1 MTLTPEQLDAAIVM
15 IGHFDASEREQ
26 AIMRAMY
33 ADLAAMRQ
41 PITAEAL
48 VAAGWLRDTQDRKY
62 TLTIEQRWTFYY
74 DIEHSRLQVH
84 RLEWESSVVVIGLS
98 NMYDVRELLRIV
110 GGAK

>member
-48 VAAGWLRDTQDRKY
+48 VAAGWGHDECWFDLPG
-62 TLTIEQRWTFYY
+62 
-74 DIEHSRLQVH
+74 
-84 RLEWESSVVVIGLS
+84 SVVAVQQRDETTFDVYVIDGDIS
-98 NMYDVRELLRIV
+98 KQAEGANTMYDLRELVRLL